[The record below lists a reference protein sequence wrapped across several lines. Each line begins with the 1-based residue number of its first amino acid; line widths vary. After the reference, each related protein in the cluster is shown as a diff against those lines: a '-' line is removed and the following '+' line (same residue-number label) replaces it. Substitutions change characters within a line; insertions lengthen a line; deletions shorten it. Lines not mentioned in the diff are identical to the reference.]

1 MRVLFMGTPDIA
13 TGCLQK
19 LIDEKYDI
27 IGVVTQPDKPQ
38 NRGKKLGMPP
48 VKELALKYGIDPEK
62 AYLAGLLHDCAKCF
76 DKETSKSYFD
86 KVDITEEE
94 KINYNTWHAP
104 IGAYVANTVFGVQ
117 DEEILSAIRWHTL
130 GKINMSLFEKII
142 FLADKIETETRDKD
156 WCKLNRKLLK
166 EEHGLDKA
174 LFNCY
179 NATIKSLCDRNLKI
193 CKLTIDIYNELLDL
207 V

>member
-1 MRVLFMGTPDIA
+1 MTTTTTA
-13 TGCLQK
+13 TKNLEEIK
-19 LIDEKYDI
+19 DWLKNNLNDERYRHTL
-27 IGVVTQPDKPQ
+27 GVADCA
-38 NRGKKLGMPP
+38 
-48 VKELALKYGIDPEK
+48 KELALKHGIDPEK

-94 KINYNTWHAP
+94 KINYKTWHAP
-104 IGAYVANTVFGVQ
+104 IGAYIAKTVFGVQ

-156 WCKLNRKLLK
+156 WCELNRKLLK

-174 LFNCY
+174 LLNCY